1 LDTPEPG
8 DLFFLQ
14 MVFGAS
20 HSVLCLRLLFKVLK
34 EEVDARVELP
44 STEEISEHQDVVR
57 SNFPALNGS
66 WCVMDGLKIPI

>member
-1 LDTPEPG
+1 
-8 DLFFLQ
+8 